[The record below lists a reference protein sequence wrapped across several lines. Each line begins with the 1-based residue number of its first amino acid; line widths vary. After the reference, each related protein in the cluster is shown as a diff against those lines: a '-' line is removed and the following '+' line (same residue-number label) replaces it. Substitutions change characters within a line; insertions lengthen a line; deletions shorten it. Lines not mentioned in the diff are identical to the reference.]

1 MGVKEMITRFGQ
13 NEKGNPNKKL
23 TDAEKTAH
31 IKASRVKPY
40 LGNKT
45 VKDMIEKAE
54 NAMENFQ
61 LKD

>member
-1 MGVKEMITRFGQ
+1 MITRHTQ
-13 NEKGNPNKKL
+13 SEHSNPHKTL

-40 LGNKT
+40 LGGSQT

-54 NAMENFQ
+54 NAMENYQ

>member
-1 MGVKEMITRFGQ
+1 MISNRNQSF
-13 NEKGNPNKKL
+13 NSNPHKKL

-54 NAMENFQ
+54 NAMENYQ

>member
-1 MGVKEMITRFGQ
+1 MITKHKETE
-13 NEKGNPNKKL
+13 NSNPHKKL

>member
-1 MGVKEMITRFGQ
+1 MISNRNQTF
-13 NEKGNPNKKL
+13 NSNPHKNL

-54 NAMENFQ
+54 NAMENYQ

>member
-1 MGVKEMITRFGQ
+1 MISNHKQ
-13 NEKGNPNKKL
+13 AESINPHKKL
-23 TDAEKTAH
+23 TDGEKNAH
-31 IKASRVKPY
+31 IKASRVQPY

-54 NAMENFQ
+54 NAMENYQ

>member
-1 MGVKEMITRFGQ
+1 MIVKT
-13 NEKGNPNKKL
+13 GNTGKNRAGGAL

-54 NAMENFQ
+54 NAMDNFQ